1 VTNHASPQREAQK
14 PSAFLSGAER
24 ASNPVRAYEFDRFR
38 IDTKRSLLTRDGE
51 PVAIKAKALD
61 TLVLLVQHAGRL
73 LEKEELMNRLWP
85 DTAVE
90 EANLTQNIFEVRKAL
105 GEVAG
110 EQRFIATVARRGYRF
125 VAEVRAIGDEPSA
138 RDDLADRDW
147 LSKAP
152 LVGPERFARRTVI
165 YAAVGAAIVLSLL
178 GMGLYVASRRSAPV
192 NSGTPSSPLLNL
204 TRLTYGA
211 GLQTDVSWS
220 PDGRRVAY
228 AWNRDGNFD
237 IWVQSIDGGDPTRV
251 TSSPG
256 DDRQPAWAPNGQR
269 LIFRSESDGGGLFT
283 VDVQG
288 GPVRRI
294 APYGRRPAWM
304 PNGREVVFLDSD
316 SPRAAFIVAADGGEA
331 PRRILET
338 ELSRTIWAASAIH
351 PEGRISVITPGK
363 NFPEGVFFVA
373 DQTNSRLSAVDTSA
387 VEPFGLLEPNTL
399 RNLTWNSSAT
409 GLIVEALSDGVP
421 TLWRVPVD
429 PVSLR
434 WRTPERLTMAP
445 AGAEDSAAS
454 PDGTRVA
461 FTSAQA
467 STRAWLFPFDASGA
481 QLMGDGRGL
490 TDEDLALVTLS
501 LARDGAALCYGAREA
516 GRNRIRLFHTDL
528 TTGRTTFLAEASGG
542 VISRTG
548 RRVAYL
554 LTRAGSKS
562 TGEKTSTRREFAL
575 AVRDLD
581 GPERL
586 VSRWGRGGMVA
597 TDWAPDDKAL
607 LGSWIEQGYPG
618 QTALA
623 IWPIGPMMA
632 TRPERVILE
641 SSGVNFWQARYS
653 PDHRWVS
660 FVAQRMQ
667 DPGTVEIG
675 IVAEGSN
682 HATTWTRIL
691 EDHVWPD
698 KPRWSPDGRT
708 LYFLSRGA
716 DGYFN
721 LWGVPIDPARGA
733 QSGKPFQVT
742 HFSSADW
749 HIDPNIGNAD
759 IDAARGKLVLPMQN
773 VKGSIW
779 LLSGVSP

>member
-1 VTNHASPQREAQK
+1 VTNDASPQRDTQK

-24 ASNPVRAYEFDRFR
+24 ASNLVRFYEFDRFR
-38 IDTKRSLLTRDGE
+38 IDTKRHLLMRDGG
-51 PVAIKAKALD
+51 PIAIKAKALD

-90 EANLTQNIFEVRKAL
+90 EANLIQNVFEVRKAL
-105 GEVAG
+105 GEVPG

-125 VAEVRAIGDEPSA
+125 VAEVRAIADEASP
-138 RDDLADRDW
+138 RDDLADGDPHSTAA
-147 LSKAP
+147 LGGPAP
-152 LVGPERFARRTVI
+152 FARRTVI
-165 YAAVGAAIVLSLL
+165 YAGVAAAIVLSLL
-178 GMGLYVASRRSAPV
+178 GTGLYIASRRSAPV
-192 NSGTPSSPLLNL
+192 IPGTPSSPLRNL

-237 IWVQSIDGGDPTRV
+237 IWMQSIDGGDPMRV
-251 TSSPG
+251 TSSPA
-256 DDRQPAWAPNGQR
+256 DETQPAWSPDGQR
-269 LIFRSESDGGGLFT
+269 LVLRSEDDGGGLFT
-283 VDVQG
+283 VDFKG

-294 APYGRRPAWM
+294 APDGRRPAWM
-304 PNGREVVFLDSD
+304 PNGREVVFVDTD
-316 SPRAAFIVAADGGEA
+316 MPRAAFIVAADGGEA

-338 ELSRTIWAASAIH
+338 ELSRTIWIASAIH
-351 PEGRISVITPGK
+351 PEGRISVFGPGVAA
-363 NFPEGVFFVA
+363 GFFVA
-373 DQTNSRLSAVDTSA
+373 DRTHSRLNAVDTSA
-387 VEPFGLLEPNTL
+387 AAPLGLLEPDVI
-399 RNLTWNSSAT
+399 RNISWNPT
-409 GLIVEALSDGVP
+409 GTALIVEAFSDGVP
-421 TLWRVPVD
+421 TLWRVPVE

-434 WRTPERLTMAP
+434 WRTPERLTTAP
-445 AGAEDSAAS
+445 ASGQAAAVS

-461 FTSAQA
+461 FTSAPA
-467 STRAWLFPFDASGA
+467 STRAWLFPFEANSA
-481 QLMGDGRGL
+481 RLTGDGRAL
-490 TDEDLALVTLS
+490 TDDDLSIVSVS
-501 LARDGAALCYGAREA
+501 LAADGSALCYGAREA
-516 GRNRIRLFHTDL
+516 GRNQFRLSYTDL
-528 TTGRTTFLAEASGG
+528 TTGRTTFLAEEWGG

-548 RRVAYL
+548 RRVVYL
-554 LTRAGSKS
+554 LRRTGSS
-562 TGEKTSTRREFAL
+562 PTGETPATRREWAL

-581 GPERL
+581 GREHL
-586 VSRWGRGGMVA
+586 ASRWVPGGMVPW
-597 TDWAPDDKAL
+597 DWAPDDKAV
-607 LGSWIEQGYPG
+607 LGSWREQGRMDQYV
-618 QTALA
+618 LA

-653 PDHRWVS
+653 PDGQWVS
-660 FVAQRMQ
+660 FVAQRMRN
-667 DPGTVEIG
+667 PGTVEVG
-675 IVAEGSN
+675 IVAERSN

-691 EDHVWPD
+691 DDHVWPD

-742 HFSSADW
+742 HFSSPDW
-749 HIDPNIGNAD
+749 RIDPDMSNAEIGVASG
-759 IDAARGKLVLPMQN
+759 RLVLPMQS

-779 LLSGVSP
+779 LLSGMSP

>member
-14 PSAFLSGAER
+14 PSAFLSRAER

-51 PVAIKAKALD
+51 PVTIKARALD

-105 GEVAG
+105 GEVPG

-125 VAEVRAIGDEPSA
+125 VADVRAIGDEASA
-138 RDDLADRDW
+138 RDDPADGDRH
-147 LSKAP
+147 SKAP

-165 YAAVGAAIVLSLL
+165 YAGAAAAMVLSLL
-178 GMGLYVASRRSAPV
+178 GTGLYVASRHPASVVA
-192 NSGTPSSPLLNL
+192 GTSSSPLRNL

-220 PDGRRVAY
+220 PDGRRIAY

-237 IWVQSIDGGDPTRV
+237 IWVQSIDGGDPMRV
-251 TSSPG
+251 TSSPA
-256 DDRQPAWAPNGQR
+256 DETQPAWSPDGQR
-269 LIFRSESDGGGLFT
+269 LVLRSEDDGGGLFT
-283 VDVQG
+283 VDLKG

-294 APYGRRPAWM
+294 AADGRRPAWM
-304 PNGREVVFLDSD
+304 PNGREVVFVDSD
-316 SPRAAFIVAADGGEA
+316 MPRAAFIVAADGGEA
-331 PRRILET
+331 PRRILEN
-338 ELSRTIWAASAIH
+338 ELSRTIWIASAIH
-351 PEGRISVITPGK
+351 PEGRISVFGPGVAA
-363 NFPEGVFFVA
+363 GFFVA
-373 DQTNSRLSAVDTSA
+373 DRTHSRMNAVDTSA
-387 VEPFGLLEPNTL
+387 AAPLGLLEPDVI
-399 RNLTWNSSAT
+399 RNISWNPT
-409 GLIVEALSDGVP
+409 GTALIVEAFSDGVP
-421 TLWRVPVD
+421 TLWRVPVE
-429 PVSLR
+429 PLSLR
-434 WRTPERLTMAP
+434 WRTPERLTTAP
-445 AGAEDSAAS
+445 ASAQAAAVS

-461 FTSAQA
+461 FTSAPA
-467 STRAWLFPFDASGA
+467 STRAWLFPFEANNA
-481 QLMGDGRGL
+481 RLTGDGRAL
-490 TDEDLALVTLS
+490 TDDDLSIVSVS
-501 LARDGAALCYGAREA
+501 LAADGSALCYGAREA
-516 GRNRIRLFHTDL
+516 GRNQFRLSYTDL
-528 TTGRTTFLAEASGG
+528 TTGRTTFLAEEWGG

-554 LTRAGSKS
+554 LRRTGSS
-562 TGEKTSTRREFAL
+562 PTGETPATRREWAL

-581 GPERL
+581 GREHL
-586 VSRWGRGGMVA
+586 ASRWVPGGMVPW
-597 TDWAPDDKAL
+597 DWAPDDKAV
-607 LGSWIEQGYPG
+607 LGSWREQGGMDQYV
-618 QTALA
+618 LA

-653 PDHRWVS
+653 PDGQWVS
-660 FVAQRMQ
+660 FVAQRMRN
-667 DPGTVEIG
+667 PGTVEVG
-675 IVAEGSN
+675 IVAERSN

-691 EDHVWPD
+691 DDHVWPD

-733 QSGKPFQVT
+733 QSGKPFQIT
-742 HFSSADW
+742 HFSSPDW
-749 HIDPNIGNAD
+749 RIDPDMSNAEIGV
-759 IDAARGKLVLPMQN
+759 ARERLVLPMQN

-779 LLSGVSP
+779 ILSGVSR